1 MDASRICIAGESGGG
16 YICFGA
22 MVMLAQKG
30 ETDLVKLA
38 IPMIPMI
45 SDYSFGDLNQMTKEE
60 RENAYYV
67 RRFVHV
73 YFSRVNILANSAG
86 GGRNKQ
92 ISNKGCL
99 LFSTK
104 KRRIYREK
112 VGEEIRNFVQNIYP
126 RYFYP
131 E

>member
-30 ETDLVKLA
+30 ETNLVKLA

-67 RRFVHV
+67 RRFVNVHSV
-73 YFSRVNILANSAG
+73 FPFLVVNIV
-86 GGRNKQ
+86 
-92 ISNKGCL
+92 
-99 LFSTK
+99 LF
-104 KRRIYREK
+104 
-112 VGEEIRNFVQNIYP
+112 
-126 RYFYP
+126 
-131 E
+131 